1 VGGAGAGV
9 SGVRDGVRVWSAVAH
24 YILRETRSESSNR
37 E

>member
-9 SGVRDGVRVWSAVAH
+9 SGVRDGVRVWSAVVH